1 MVQESGAPY
10 SRTPLCSIKRFLA
23 HYLKEL
29 GYFSPEFS
37 SSSDPFFI
45 WPNAGSY
52 SFWNFVLKALNSS
65 IGLGSNSAAMSLNL
79 VMLDFMV
86 NAPLSDPFY
95 FLIRLIWL
103 VKLLVFAF
111 ISARSSSR
119 CFSSSAATSDSNF
132 AASSSVFCFKS
143 AISQDAFI
151 ERWPIHLWLHYYRL
165 IRRA

>member
-45 WPNAGSY
+45 WPSAGSY
-52 SFWNFVLKALNSS
+52 SFWYFVLKALNSS

-95 FLIRLIWL
+95 FLIRLMGIY
-103 VKLLVFAF
+103 
-111 ISARSSSR
+111 
-119 CFSSSAATSDSNF
+119 
-132 AASSSVFCFKS
+132 
-143 AISQDAFI
+143 Q
-151 ERWPIHLWLHYYRL
+151 L
-165 IRRA
+165 IRGTSIAARVIFSDPP